1 MGITKCDW
9 GLYIH
14 TILNNVYIV
23 LKWIYHLEVNN
34 KAIKPTDASRLI
46 PSGINPDIA
55 T

>member
-34 KAIKPTDASRLI
+34 KAIIRLRI
-46 PSGINPDIA
+46 IIQMNKM
-55 T
+55 